1 MDTTALLATIDAK
14 KATIGHYQPLPEEE
28 MRILVHQ
35 KKVEP
40 VWSSNAL
47 EGNTLSLYETI
58 SVLETGL
65 TPQGKPIKDVLE
77 VLDLSDA
84 YDYVMDLVQ
93 EKGPVAQTMIRDLN
107 RLVTAKTTQ
116 DVRQAGNYR
125 DIEVWPQGLPKNTY
139 TESVD
144 IRPQMAQLVSWSKKN
159 RNSMHPVLYAAEL
172 HRRFVSIHP
181 FIDGN
186 GRTARLLMNFA
197 LLENGWPLVNIRPDR
212 VSRDKYMQAL
222 YHAQQTGD
230 HDPFDFLVAQYV
242 DKELDEGIQ
251 VLKLHEQNIKDAESQ
266 TNLPKDK

>member
-14 KATIGHYQPLPEEE
+14 KATIGHYQPLPEAE
-28 MRILVHQ
+28 MRILAHQ
-35 KKVEP
+35 KKVEH

-58 SVLETGL
+58 SMLKTGL

-93 EKGPVAQTMIRDLN
+93 EKAPVTQTMICDLN
-107 RLVTAKTTQ
+107 RFVTAKTTQ

-125 DIEVWPQGLPKNTY
+125 DIEVRPQGLPKNTY
-139 TESVD
+139 TESVG
-144 IRPQMAQLVSWSKKN
+144 IRPQMAQLVAWSKESHN
-159 RNSMHPVLYAAEL
+159 LMHPVLYAAEL

-197 LLENGWPLVNIRPDR
+197 LLESGLPLINIRPDR
-212 VSRDKYMQAL
+212 KSRDKYMQAL

-230 HDPFDFLVAQYV
+230 HDPFDLLVAQYV
-242 DKELDEGIQ
+242 DQELDERIK